1 MKLLITLGAVC
12 LFSVQLSAQAT
23 KKPGTPARS
32 AAPAKTT
39 QSSGVK
45 KPAGP
50 APVAFKNSVDSF
62 SYAVGLSLA
71 NFYKEQGV
79 KDINSALV
87 VRALN
92 DVRSGKQQLTEEQIN
107 TCIMGYM
114 QTAKSEKAAGSKKEG
129 EAFLA
134 QNKTKPGVITTA
146 SGLQYTVITEGTG
159 AKPTTADQVKV
170 HYTGTLLDGF
180 IFDSSVQR
188 GEPIVLG
195 VSNVIA
201 GWTEALQLMPV
212 GSKWKLFIPS
222 DLGYGDNGAGA
233 SIKPGATLIFEV
245 ELIEIVK

>member
-1 MKLLITLGAVC
+1 MKLLLTLCAVC
-12 LFSVQLSAQAT
+12 LISVQLSAQAT
-23 KKPGTPARS
+23 KKPATASKPSS
-32 AAPAKTT
+32 ASKT
-39 QSSGVK
+39 SPGGAAK
-45 KPAGP
+45 KPIGP
-50 APVAFKNSVDSF
+50 PPVAFRNSVDSF

-79 KDINSALV
+79 KDINSSLV

-92 DVRSGKQQLTEEQIN
+92 DVKAGKQQLTEEQIN

-114 QTAKSEKAAGSKKEG
+114 QSTKSEKAAGAKKEG
-129 EAFLA
+129 ETFLA

-201 GWTEALQLMPV
+201 GWTEALQMMPV

-222 DLGYGDNGAGA
+222 ELGYGDSGAGA
-233 SIKPGATLIFEV
+233 AIKPGATLIFEV